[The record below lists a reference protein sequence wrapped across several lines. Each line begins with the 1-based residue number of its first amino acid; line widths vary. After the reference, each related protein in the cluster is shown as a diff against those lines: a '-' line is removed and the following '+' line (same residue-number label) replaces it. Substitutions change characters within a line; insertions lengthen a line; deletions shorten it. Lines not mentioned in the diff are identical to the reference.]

1 MPKKSCSICHMPQTL
16 MSFLVSL
23 CHGKWK
29 TTKPGV
35 TARSCATMPPEPTE
49 VESSQ
54 VSFVSSMAATAAN
67 MDSNGRLRMASMAM
81 AEVRLERGSDTTHKQ
96 NLAATHAHCTAGYSW
111 PRVFW
116 PTQFACVC
124 LIFCRSWRNSPWVL
138 VMWTS
143 QGMALA
149 KTQTVGSGW
158 ITQKS

>member
-1 MPKKSCSICHMPQTL
+1 MSLYIAAAQLPQLAWKKDKPRHAKKIMLHMPQTL
-16 MSFLVSL
+16 MSFPVSL

-81 AEVRLERGSDTTHKQ
+81 AEVGLERGSDTTHKQ
-96 NLAATHAHCTAGYSW
+96 SLAATHAHCTAGYSW
-111 PRVFW
+111 PRDK
-116 PTQFACVC
+116 AYES
-124 LIFCRSWRNSPWVL
+124 LRKSL
-138 VMWTS
+138 
-143 QGMALA
+143 
-149 KTQTVGSGW
+149 KVGG
-158 ITQKS
+158 KGHGP